1 MDLSDDEKKIDIE
14 VNIESSMDKKIQGL
28 RNYKSQQDAQDFA
41 ERLSKSEDK
50 KERFAVSPKIS
61 STWKDS
67 SLISHLIS
75 L

>member
-1 MDLSDDEKKIDIE
+1 
-14 VNIESSMDKKIQGL
+14 MDKKIQGL

-50 KERFAVSPKIS
+50 KERFAVSPKTS

-67 SLISHLIS
+67 SLIAHLIS